1 MNDDIIELINRRRHQ
16 VLVHS
21 YIYYKLGDCI
31 IDDYTWSMWAKELY
45 DLQNEYPEEAEKAPF
60 NNIFKDFDYSTGADL
75 AFDEC
80 MPWLHRRATN
90 LLTYARNK
98 LMQQLE
104 KYDKLYGETVA
115 ESLAR

>member
-1 MNDDIIELINRRRHQ
+1 MNDDIIELINRRRFQ

-45 DLQNEYPEEAEKAPF
+45 DLQNEYPEEAEKAPL
-60 NNIFKDFDYSTGADL
+60 NNIFKDFDYSTGSDL

-90 LLTYARNK
+90 LLAYARNK

-104 KYDKLYGETVA
+104 NYDKLYGETVA